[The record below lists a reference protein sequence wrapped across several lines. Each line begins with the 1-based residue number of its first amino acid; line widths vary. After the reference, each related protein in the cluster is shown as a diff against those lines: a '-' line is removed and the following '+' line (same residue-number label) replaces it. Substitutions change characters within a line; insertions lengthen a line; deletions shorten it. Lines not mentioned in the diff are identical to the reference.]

1 MRNVHMLGVSA
12 LALAIASP
20 VFAQVKPAPADNN
33 AIEEV
38 VVTATKREQ
47 TLQDVPISV
56 AVTGSTCS
64 RSSRR

>member
-1 MRNVHMLGVSA
+1 MRNVHLLGVSA

-20 VFAQVKPAPADNN
+20 AFAQQKAPDNN
-33 AIEEV
+33 SIEEI

-56 AVTGSTCS
+56 AVTGQQTIAL
-64 RSSRR
+64 R

>member
-1 MRNVHMLGVSA
+1 MRNVHLLGVSA

-20 VFAQVKPAPADNN
+20 ALAQSQSSNDNSI
-33 AIEEV
+33 AEI

-56 AVTGSTCS
+56 AVTGQQTIE
-64 RSSRR
+64 RAQ